1 MPWHNFTSVIAAIK
15 NRILRVHVYH
25 VNMLNFGFYK
35 IYNLKAKDDYM
46 NSLSFNTPISLM

>member
-15 NRILRVHVYH
+15 NRILRIHVCH
-25 VNMLNFGFYK
+25 INMLNFGFYK
-35 IYNLKAKDDYM
+35 IYNLKAKDEYM